1 MQKVSKTEIVNP
13 VEKLIPN
20 HIYQFKKP
28 FDAYF
33 CMDGRVQIIKS
44 AICKCQMAD
53 SVSATL
59 YFYGSDKNLPFE
71 AACYISILWIL
82 QEQKQQKW
90 EVYDA
95 ASLCSLAPSPRGLT
109 NDDEVGVQS
118 ADGVSDSHVRV
129 QLPPDRRANKFDRG
143 FSSVDNGDT

>member
-71 AACYISILWIL
+71 AACYISKHCSEYLVDITGT
-82 QEQKQQKW
+82 E
-90 EVYDA
+90 A
-95 ASLCSLAPSPRGLT
+95 AEMGGL
-109 NDDEVGVQS
+109 
-118 ADGVSDSHVRV
+118 
-129 QLPPDRRANKFDRG
+129 
-143 FSSVDNGDT
+143 

>member
-1 MQKVSKTEIVNP
+1 MQKVSKTEMVNP

-20 HIYQFKKP
+20 HIYQFKKT

-44 AICKCQMAD
+44 AICKCQMTD

-71 AACYISILWIL
+71 AACYISKHCAEYLVDITGT
-82 QEQKQQKW
+82 E
-90 EVYDA
+90 A
-95 ASLCSLAPSPRGLT
+95 A
-109 NDDEVGVQS
+109 E
-118 ADGVSDSHVRV
+118 
-129 QLPPDRRANKFDRG
+129 RRNL
-143 FSSVDNGDT
+143 

>member
-1 MQKVSKTEIVNP
+1 MQKVSKTETVNP

-59 YFYGSDKNLPFE
+59 YFYGSDKNLSFE
-71 AACYISILWIL
+71 AACYISKHCSEYLVDITGT
-82 QEQKQQKW
+82 E
-90 EVYDA
+90 A
-95 ASLCSLAPSPRGLT
+95 AERRSL
-109 NDDEVGVQS
+109 
-118 ADGVSDSHVRV
+118 
-129 QLPPDRRANKFDRG
+129 
-143 FSSVDNGDT
+143 